1 MSLNDLWFLLISV
14 LFVGFFFLE
23 GFDFG
28 VGMSLGILPRKDVE
42 KRMLIGTIGPFW
54 DANEVWLITAIGA
67 MFAAFPHWYSTLL
80 SGYYLIFTF
89 ILLGLILRG
98 VAFEFRDKMS
108 QPVWRKIW
116 DVCIIIGS
124 CSTPFLMG
132 MILAG
137 IVQGVPIG
145 SDMNVAIEGRNLVNL
160 FTVWAGLAVLMLC
173 LLHGLVFVSLRTEGE
188 LRERARK
195 YAMITLPITAVFL
208 AVLAF
213 LASSSTDLYTKR
225 GGWLIA
231 AIILGAVIF
240 LLAALF
246 LRKKQEKQSF
256 IATSLLVVLT
266 FATLFIG
273 LFPRVMVSSLG
284 SAYDL
289 TIYNAVSGPYTLK
302 SMTIVA
308 VIFLPFVL
316 GYQVW
321 SYYVFRKRVNEKELA
336 EH

>member
-14 LFVGFFFLE
+14 LFIGFFFLE

-42 KRMLIGTIGPFW
+42 KRMLISTIGPFW

-80 SGYYLIFTF
+80 SGYYIIFTL

-98 VAFEFRDKMS
+98 VAFEFRDKMTS
-108 QPVWRKIW
+108 PVWKKTW
-116 DVCIIIGS
+116 DICIIIGS
-124 CSTPFLMG
+124 CATPFLMG

-145 SDMNVAIEGRNLVNL
+145 NDMNVAIEGRNLVNL

-173 LLHGLVFVSLRTEGE
+173 LLHGLVFISLRTEGE
-188 LRERARK
+188 LRERSRK
-195 YAMITLPITAVFL
+195 YALITLPITAVFL
-208 AVLAF
+208 GVLAL

-231 AIILGAVIF
+231 AIIVGAVIF
-240 LLAALF
+240 VLTALF

-256 IATSLLVVLT
+256 IATSLLVVVT

-289 TIYNAVSGPYTLK
+289 TIYNAASGPYTLK

-321 SYYVFRKRVNEKELA
+321 SYYVFRKRVTEKELA